1 MTPTQQ
7 TQAESHLDSGEP
19 VVSGAAVG
27 VGGRG
32 GGICLGDLHL
42 SARGS

>member
-7 TQAESHLDSGEP
+7 TQAESHLGSGEP
-19 VVSGAAVG
+19 VVSGAAMG
-27 VGGRG
+27 VMG